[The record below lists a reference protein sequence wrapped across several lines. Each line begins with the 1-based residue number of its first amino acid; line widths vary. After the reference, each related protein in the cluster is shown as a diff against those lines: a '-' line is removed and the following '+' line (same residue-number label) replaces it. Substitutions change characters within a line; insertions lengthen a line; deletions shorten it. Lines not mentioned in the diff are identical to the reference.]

1 MIGMLRSFVE
11 FAPMRKEGSPHTR
24 TPTTKQTAVTEKPE
38 EKEEGGMSLYKITV
52 LGTGG
57 VGKTAVT
64 IRLCSNHFVEYYG
77 TRLKSSDR
85 TYRALYPLPQYLSS
99 FNLQT
104 RRLRTV
110 IGDKS

>member
-1 MIGMLRSFVE
+1 
-11 FAPMRKEGSPHTR
+11 
-24 TPTTKQTAVTEKPE
+24 
-38 EKEEGGMSLYKITV
+38 MSLYKITV

-77 TRLKSSDR
+77 TRLKSSDW
-85 TYRALYPLPQYLSS
+85 TFRALYHSITPQSFIFHLMS

>member
-1 MIGMLRSFVE
+1 
-11 FAPMRKEGSPHTR
+11 
-24 TPTTKQTAVTEKPE
+24 
-38 EKEEGGMSLYKITV
+38 MSLYKITV

-77 TRLKSSDR
+77 TRLKSPDR
-85 TYRALYPLPQYLSS
+85 LHLELFAPQSFIFHLMS